1 LEIALDREQG
11 VWRGLARLVPGLRS
25 SSSGRVACAR
35 YIDPDPS
42 ASIAGT
48 VCPSISRSASIAG
61 TVCPSI
67 SKVQDRKAPCVTSIV
82 QVAVNI
88 YDIQADETKYWVSN
102 MPLNQPS
109 SYSLIARAWVELG
122 KQLPLAVKSNVEA
135 EDIHSA
141 MSRLV
146 G

>member
-1 LEIALDREQG
+1 MILGPLSGGPIEIAGLQPSSSRYHWEIAPDREQG

-25 SSSGRVACAR
+25 SSSGRVACAG

-102 MPLNQPS
+102 MHLNQPS
-109 SYSLIARAWVELG
+109 SYSLTA
-122 KQLPLAVKSNVEA
+122 
-135 EDIHSA
+135 
-141 MSRLV
+141 
-146 G
+146 